1 MRILLSNKIYSRG
14 GGASIYTLN
23 LEELLR
29 DKGHDVAFFAMEHP
43 LALDSKWSKYFPSEV
58 NLKSTASKL
67 RFIPRCL
74 GDRETASKFKSM
86 LEEFRPDVVH
96 LNNIHSQL
104 SPVIAE
110 IAHKRGCRV
119 VWTLH
124 DYKLLCPRYDCL
136 RNGKQSCEACFYD
149 KRNVLRHKCM
159 KNSLPSSV
167 IAYCEAL
174 KWNRATLEAC
184 TDAFICPSL
193 FMKTK
198 MEQGGFDARKLH
210 HLCNFI
216 DVSQCERKRYDERDD
231 YYCYIGRLSHEKGVK
246 TLTEVASHLPYKL
259 VVVGNGPLSGEL
271 TRASNIEYA
280 GLKDW
285 EGVKRIVSHARFLVI
300 PSEWYE
306 NNPLSVI
313 EALSLG
319 TPVLGARIG
328 GIPELIDKGTD
339 GLCFESGNEEALAR
353 QIQKMFTLDFDYAAI
368 AAKAQARF
376 SSETY
381 YTRIMEI
388 YKA

>member
-29 DKGHDVAFFAMEHP
+29 DKGHEVAFFAMEHP
-43 LALDSKWSKYFPSEV
+43 LALDSKWSNYFPSEV

-74 GDRETASKFKSM
+74 GDRETASKFKSI
-86 LEEFRPDVVH
+86 LAVFKPDVVH

-110 IAHKRGCRV
+110 IAHKQGCRV

-136 RNGKQSCEACFYD
+136 RNGKQPCEACFYD
-149 KRNVLRHKCM
+149 KCNVLRHKCM

-174 KWNRATLEAC
+174 KWNRERLEAC

-193 FMKTK
+193 FMESK
-198 MEQGGFDARKLH
+198 MKQGGFDARKLH

-216 DVSQCERKRYDERDD
+216 NVSKCEGERHDKHDD

-246 TLTEVASHLPYKL
+246 TLTEVASLLPYRL
-259 VVVGNGPLSGEL
+259 IVVGDGPLSGEL
-271 TRASNIEYA
+271 TGSSNIEYA
-280 GLKDW
+280 GSKDW
-285 EGVKRIVSHARFLVI
+285 EGVKSIVSHARFLVI

-328 GIPELIDKGTD
+328 GIPELLEEGKN
-339 GLCFESGNEEALAR
+339 GLCFESGDKLSLAR
-353 QIQKMFTLDFDYAAI
+353 QIEKMFTLHFDYGTI
-368 AAKAQARF
+368 AAAAQERF
-376 SSETY
+376 SAENY
-381 YTRIMEI
+381 YTRIMDI